1 MLVNTNLRVVSYVS
15 SRPAPRFAAGLLSGW
30 TSSLSAGWD
39 ATAVETAA
47 TEINTADARAKPQ
60 VRYVLDL
67 RRGPGGWSLSICRS
81 S

>member
-1 MLVNTNLRVVSYVS
+1 MLENTYLRAVSYVS

-30 TSSLSAGWD
+30 TSSLSAGRD

-47 TEINTADARAKPQ
+47 TEISTADARAKPQ
-60 VRYVLDL
+60 VKYFFDL
-67 RRGPGGWSLSICRS
+67 RRGLGGWSLSICRS